1 MGFFLATDT
10 LSKVAVTVLGMP
22 VLQMLTLRGLGMVIV
37 HGLVSLS
44 HDCGRVVISRRDA
57 CIMVARVLL
66 EVLSSWFFNLALMNL
81 SMANAVAIVQAL
93 PLAVMLGAAVLG
105 EPIGLSGWLLA
116 LLGFAGVLVIVHP
129 TAEGIDPWSLCALA
143 AVLTMATRDLG
154 TRSLKDSVPS
164 SLVALAA
171 SLGLT
176 LFSYIGSW
184 MQSDQWTPLG
194 WTEVSCLVS
203 AALTAAI
210 ALLASVSLMRQGS
223 VSFVQPFRYTLLLW
237 ASFFGYL
244 AFAEVPDAP
253 TIVGSIILVIA
264 GSCSVRLEQIREKEA
279 KVVAEPRRAPPAGEM
294 KPELGG
300 ARALV

>member
-1 MGFFLATDT
+1 MCRAPEVTEHLTTAVKRAPTSRENAKSALVCVLGMGFFLATDT

-116 LLGFAGVLVIVHP
+116 LLGFAGMPCPAHY
-129 TAEGIDPWSLCALA
+129 G
-143 AVLTMATRDLG
+143 
-154 TRSLKDSVPS
+154 
-164 SLVALAA
+164 
-171 SLGLT
+171 
-176 LFSYIGSW
+176 
-184 MQSDQWTPLG
+184 
-194 WTEVSCLVS
+194 
-203 AALTAAI
+203 
-210 ALLASVSLMRQGS
+210 
-223 VSFVQPFRYTLLLW
+223 
-237 ASFFGYL
+237 
-244 AFAEVPDAP
+244 AP
-253 TIVGSIILVIA
+253 TPTT
-264 GSCSVRLEQIREKEA
+264 CTTRH
-279 KVVAEPRRAPPAGEM
+279 
-294 KPELGG
+294 
-300 ARALV
+300 